1 MTQQGSTTAT
11 ADAVESSL
19 RELRGML
26 RNKIYMDETPVEV
39 QMAMENALAALEG
52 ALRALGGAPRQPPRP
67 LPAAADQ
74 PTQKQAQFLAYIH
87 AYMCSNHAGLAPT
100 HAVLQRYFNLT
111 PPSVNSML
119 ARLEQRGF
127 IRRIPGQARGI
138 MLTIDPA
145 FLPPL
150 ERPFK

>member
-1 MTQQGSTTAT
+1 
-11 ADAVESSL
+11 
-19 RELRGML
+19 
-26 RNKIYMDETPVEV
+26 
-39 QMAMENALAALEG
+39 
-52 ALRALGGAPRQPPRP
+52 

-87 AYMCSNHAGLAPT
+87 AYMRSNHAGLAPT

-111 PPSVNSML
+111 PSVNSML

-145 FLPPL
+145 LLPPF
-150 ERPFK
+150 ERPFR

>member
-1 MTQQGSTTAT
+1 
-11 ADAVESSL
+11 
-19 RELRGML
+19 ML
-26 RNKIYMDETPVEV
+26 QNEIYMDETPVQV

-52 ALRALGGAPRQPPRP
+52 ALGALRGAPRPAPRP
-67 LPAAADQ
+67 LPTAAAAAADQ

-87 AYMCSNHAGLAPT
+87 AYMRSNQAGLAPT

-145 FLPPL
+145 LLPPL

>member
-1 MTQQGSTTAT
+1 M
-11 ADAVESSL
+11 
-19 RELRGML
+19 
-26 RNKIYMDETPVEV
+26 K
-39 QMAMENALAALEG
+39 
-52 ALRALGGAPRQPPRP
+52 RQWRFRWRWK
-67 LPAAADQ
+67 
-74 PTQKQAQFLAYIH
+74 TRW
-87 AYMCSNHAGLAPT
+87 

-138 MLTIDPA
+138 TLTIDPA
-145 FLPPL
+145 LLPPL